1 MRFWQLQSDL
11 QPFEQP
17 SVYHFCCITVNIF
30 GVPTATKTNNLW
42 SLASPFLWFE
52 DIIQK
57 SFTLTNGTD
66 KGQFQR
72 KQKSFFMFFE
82 VVWEIRKPNLLQILP
97 VIFSFEE
104 IPVSLLLWIFEPCQN
119 LFCYESYSAHFVT
132 LFWILS
138 FMLLFAIH
146 FAI

>member
-1 MRFWQLQSDL
+1 
-11 QPFEQP
+11 
-17 SVYHFCCITVNIF
+17 
-30 GVPTATKTNNLW
+30 
-42 SLASPFLWFE
+42 
-52 DIIQK
+52 
-57 SFTLTNGTD
+57 
-66 KGQFQR
+66 
-72 KQKSFFMFFE
+72 MFFE

-146 FAI
+146 FAISFFFFPVYYFNHDVYYLIHLTLSLKIVLSSMVMLKIPLLEFFATSSLGDDIILFNGHAEFYRIC